1 MALFVANSNPAAVC
15 PDQNAVL
22 KGLAREDLFTVVHE
36 RFMTD
41 TALYADV
48 VLPAPTMLETADL
61 YRRYGHFYR
70 PADPAGDLR
79 RSASRGRTGRRSRP
93 WRGRSG

>member
-1 MALFVANSNPAAVC
+1 MSLFVAKLEPGGGRSGPERGAS
-15 PDQNAVL
+15 
-22 KGLAREDLFTVVHE
+22 GLSREDLFTVVHE

-61 YRRYGHFYR
+61 YRAYGHFYAQR
-70 PADPAGDLR
+70 VR
-79 RSASRGRTGRRSRP
+79 R
-93 WRGRSG
+93 